1 MNSCVSASVG
11 PWSAGSASTVSVGSG
26 AGPVSVP
33 IGPGSVARAGSGAT
47 SGVCEEAES
56 SWRSVECYGVDVA
69 YGVYASAS

>member
-11 PWSAGSASTVSVGSG
+11 PWSAGSVGSG
-26 AGPVSVP
+26 AGPVSVSV
-33 IGPGSVARAGSGAT
+33 GPGSVARTGSGAT

-56 SWRSVECYGVDVA
+56 SWWSVECYGVDVA